1 VNTLLAYIFA
11 AIGIALADVYQYDT
25 GFYLAATKQ
34 YFFAFGYWFCVL
46 CNFLDVKYE
55 CRRAEK

>member
-1 VNTLLAYIFA
+1 MNTIVAYIFA

-34 YFFAFGYWFCVL
+34 YFFAFGYWLCVL
-46 CNFLDVKYE
+46 CNYLE
-55 CRRAEK
+55 LTNNRGRAA